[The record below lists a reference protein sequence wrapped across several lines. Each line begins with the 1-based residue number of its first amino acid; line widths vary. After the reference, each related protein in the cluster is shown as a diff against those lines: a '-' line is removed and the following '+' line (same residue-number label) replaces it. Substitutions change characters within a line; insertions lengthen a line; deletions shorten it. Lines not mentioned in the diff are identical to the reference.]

1 MRILVFFL
9 LLFLSNSIFSQR
21 KFVLTEQQF
30 LELKDKTKINI
41 YRNIDSSF
49 YYTIRIEQ
57 SSNLIH
63 KAFATATKA
72 YLYQLKNDSLNSKK
86 HINKA
91 FNYLDK
97 IPSSLEKTK
106 LNAYI
111 LNCDGLSDSE
121 RYNLKSALE
130 KFQKGKNISKK
141 VGDIIQVFKFNSN
154 IASINI
160 DIGNYKSA
168 ISTLTESVKLLNK
181 HNYLISNEEYLF
193 LISNTNVSI
202 SKCYNYIYG
211 EDKSKKSLLDS
222 AIYYNKKAIINS
234 KDNGLFKVKILM
246 NLGNIYLLNSDYENA
261 NKTYITAFGISKKN
275 NMISEFILI
284 SYNLGYLNFYQ
295 KKYNKSLNYF
305 VKVDSIYNLNQEKK
319 YINEFISSN
328 YYQTKIH
335 KFLEHHDQVV
345 KHSKIYLSNLVF
357 SDNFESKL
365 LNETLD
371 VNSNLVNIDL
381 KKEMTQLNNQYKNEV
396 LFKKILFG
404 GSIILTII
412 LIVFLVKNRKEKIRI
427 RRKTNSVIIEYQN
440 LISES
445 ESKQLTVDI
454 QNSKITNINHKK
466 IISISIDEEKENK
479 IIEMLN
485 NLEVKQ
491 KFLSQDFT
499 QQFVAKKIKTNTAY
513 LSYVVN
519 KRFGKTFSEYA
530 NDLKINYAIEK
541 MINNYQ
547 YRKYTTQAI
556 AESVGFKNSV
566 SFSKSF
572 SKKTG
577 FTPTQFLKNLEKSK
591 LD

>member
-1 MRILVFFL
+1 MRILLFL
-9 LLFLSNSIFSQR
+9 LLFLSNSIFSQK
-21 KFVLTEQQF
+21 KFVLTDQQF

-41 YRNIDSSF
+41 YTNIDSSF

-57 SSNLIH
+57 SNNLIH
-63 KAFATATKA
+63 KAFATATKGF
-72 YLYQLKNDSLNSKK
+72 LYQLKNDSLNSKK

-91 FNYLDK
+91 FSYLDK

-111 LNCDGLSDSE
+111 LSCDGLSDSE

-154 IASINI
+154 IASVNIN
-160 DIGNYKSA
+160 IGNYESA
-168 ISTLTESVKLLNK
+168 ILTLTESVKLLNK
-181 HNYLISNEEYLF
+181 YNYLISNEEYSF

-202 SKCYNYIYG
+202 SKCYNHIYG
-211 EDKSKKSLLDS
+211 EDKSKKNLLDS
-222 AIYYNKKAIINS
+222 AIYYNKKTIINY
-234 KDNGLFKVKILM
+234 KDNGLFKVKVLM
-246 NLGNIYLLNSDYENA
+246 NLGSIYLLDNDYEKA
-261 NKTYITAFGISKKN
+261 NKTYQTAFGISKRK

-305 VKVDSIYNLNQEKK
+305 VKVDSIYNLHQEKK
-319 YINEFISSN
+319 YISEFISSN

-335 KFLEHHDQVV
+335 KILENHDQVV

-357 SDNFESKL
+357 RDNFESKL

-371 VNSNLVNIDL
+371 VNSNLINIDL

-412 LIVFLVKNRKEKIRI
+412 LIVFLLKNRNEKIRI
-427 RRKTNSVIIEYQN
+427 RKKTNSFMADYQN
-440 LISES
+440 LISENK
-445 ESKQLTVDI
+445 SKRQVVDY
-454 QNSKITNINHKK
+454 INFEIIYIEQKK
-466 IISISIDEEKENK
+466 LMPVKIDEEKENK

-491 KFLSQDFT
+491 NFLCQDFT

-530 NDLKINYAIEK
+530 NDLKINYAIEE
-541 MINNYQ
+541 MMNNYK
-547 YRKYTTQAI
+547 YRKYSTQAI

-591 LD
+591 LN